1 MPTNLCTKGF
11 FDRIGCHSRRARART
26 VLREHWWIAL
36 WRDRSRQHGRKTG
49 QHGGKTE
56 NDDDDDGLRI
66 RRRISLESAI
76 LIGGPRRRTGTSLE
90 RPLLKESAIGVV
102 FVERIRSGADF
113 DGTVVPRNFA

>member
-1 MPTNLCTKGF
+1 MNRKSQFRCP
-11 FDRIGCHSRRARART
+11 RIFARRASLTELAVT
-26 VLREHWWIAL
+26 AVAL
-36 WRDRSRQHGRKTG
+36 EPEPFYASIGGSRCGVTDLDSMAGRRDSMAGR
-49 QHGGKTE
+49 
-56 NDDDDDGLRI
+56 RI